1 MDLLH
6 HLLWFDGKFLGVA
19 WSVWKVIGWSA
30 NIVFSTRFVVQW
42 YATEKRKQVVV
53 PPLFWWLSLA
63 GSLLFLCY
71 AVFYEKDSVF
81 ILAYAF
87 NWLPYCRNLV
97 IHHRHERS
105 RQICPDCGVKS
116 PAAANF
122 CGQCGSRLAA
132 QPLTAS
138 HPR

>member
-1 MDLLH
+1 MDWLH

-19 WSVWKVIGWSA
+19 WSIWKVIGWTA

-63 GSLLFLCY
+63 GSLLFLSY
-71 AVFYEKDSVF
+71 ALFYEMDSVF

-97 IHHRHERS
+97 IHYRHERS
-105 RQICPDCGVKS
+105 RQVCPECGVKS
-116 PAAANF
+116 SPAANF
-122 CGQCGSRLAA
+122 CAQCGARLSA
-132 QPLTAS
+132 QPLAAG